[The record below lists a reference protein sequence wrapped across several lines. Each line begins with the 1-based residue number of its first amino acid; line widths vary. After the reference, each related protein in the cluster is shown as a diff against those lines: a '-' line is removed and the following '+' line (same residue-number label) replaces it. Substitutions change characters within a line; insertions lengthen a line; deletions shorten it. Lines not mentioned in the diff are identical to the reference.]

1 MVHKSGASDII
12 DMIAGIKTQRIL
24 NRSKNRESLKNN
36 ESIKGSVDM
45 TNQRQKQKDENY
57 VENFKNCLEKEK
69 PFCQAACPFHI
80 DISGFIDK
88 MKRGAYKA
96 AYKTYRDATGFP
108 GIVSR
113 LCHEPCKAVC
123 PRKTTDSAIE
133 LMLLERAAV
142 EYADDT
148 NPTAYNLPRRN
159 KKIAVIGGGISGLA
173 CALRLAAKKFDVTI
187 YEKSGRIGGE
197 LWNVLPDGGFT
208 AEIEHQLQHEEY
220 TLRLNTEI
228 KTLEDLGEVDAV
240 YIATGRGGNDFD
252 MGRSHPDGIFT
263 GGMLLGKNLIEALAD
278 GLNTATAIDNLL
290 KTGRALY
297 PEDKRATGTI
307 LAPSLLYEVTPTK
320 GSLPGGGYTREE
332 AVAEAERCIQ
342 CKCSACYLNCDLI
355 QYTNKW
361 PLRMRDEIAATTLPG
376 WSEVKAT
383 PAKRL
388 LNTCNQCGIC
398 VDVCPKEIDLERL
411 FLDGRRSMHR
421 QDKTPWV
428 FYDFWIRDM
437 DFADGEHCA
446 IRRMPKGMKEGVDKS
461 RYAFFPGCQL
471 GASRPKLVE
480 QVYGYLAE
488 KLPDTGLILQC
499 CGAPAEWAGI
509 VEKHQESIDSI
520 RSTWESMGRPVL
532 VLACPTC
539 GRKFNDYLPE
549 IPTIFI
555 YELMEQLGYTAD
567 PEKIRVLLGGEMI
580 DGGLSIF
587 DPCAS
592 RQMPAL
598 QESVRKYA
606 GEIGCKLEPLPQNGP
621 NANCCGYGGQ
631 PGITDP
637 AYEKFVR
644 ERRIAEG
651 DKPYI
656 TYCVNCRDAFLDA
669 GKPAV
674 HLLDILFPQDED
686 PSKDLYHLPTVTE
699 RRQYREELKKKL
711 LKKYWGEEMN
721 EEMNQE
727 MNQGGAMELVM
738 EEELR
743 QKISRERILEEDIKE
758 VIEFCQRTRR
768 RVFNEEAGTYSGYRQ
783 IGHMTYWVEYIPE
796 TPNRIRLVN
805 AYSHRMKIELEAVW
819 NGRKVETDL

>member
-1 MVHKSGASDII
+1 MHLRPD
-12 DMIAGIKTQRIL
+12 GIKGKK
-24 NRSKNRESLKNN
+24 SMDKNHKIE
-36 ESIKGSVDM
+36 EVDRTDKM
-45 TNQRQKQKDENY
+45 DQIDKTDKPENY

-80 DISGFIDK
+80 DIIGFIDK

-96 AYKTYRDATGFP
+96 AYKTYRDSTGFP

-133 LMLLERAAV
+133 LRLLERAAV
-142 EYADDT
+142 EYAGDT
-148 NPTAYNLPRRN
+148 NPTAYNLPHRN
-159 KKIAVIGGGISGLA
+159 KKIAVIGAGISGLA

-197 LWNVLPDGGFT
+197 LWNLLPDGGFM

-220 TLRLNTEI
+220 TLHLNTEI
-228 KTLEDLGEVDAV
+228 KSLEELGEVDAV

-263 GGMLLGKNLIEALAD
+263 GGMLLNKNLMEALAD

-297 PEDKRATGTI
+297 PEDKRETGTV
-307 LAPSLLYEVTPTK
+307 LAPSLLYKVEPAP
-320 GSLPGGGYTREE
+320 GSLPGGEYTGEE
-332 AVAEAERCIQ
+332 AIAEAERCIQ
-342 CKCSACYLNCDLI
+342 CKCSACYLNVDLI

-388 LNTCNQCGIC
+388 LNTCNLSGIC
-398 VDVCPKEIDLERL
+398 VDVCPKEIDLDRL

-437 DFADGEHCA
+437 DFANGEHCA
-446 IRRMPKGMKEGVDKS
+446 IRRMPKGMKEGTDQS

-480 QVYGYLAE
+480 QVYGYLTE

-520 RSTWESMGRPVL
+520 RNAWESMGRPVL
-532 VLACPTC
+532 ILACPTC
-539 GRKFNDYLPE
+539 GRKFQDYLPE
-549 IPTIFI
+549 IPTVFI
-555 YELMEQLGYTAD
+555 YELMEQLGYQED
-567 PEKIRVLLGGEMI
+567 PDQIRNLLGDEMI
-580 DGGLSIF
+580 DGGLSVF

-592 RQMPAL
+592 RKMPAL
-598 QESVRKYA
+598 QKSVRKYA
-606 GEIGCKLEPLPQNGP
+606 GEIGCKIVPLAQNGP

-644 ERRIAEG
+644 DRRIAEG

-674 HLLDILFPQDED
+674 HLLDILFPWEEE
-686 PSKDLYHLPTVTE
+686 SLYRLPTVTE
-699 RRQYREELKKKL
+699 RRRYREALKKKL
-711 LKKYWGEEMN
+711 LEKYWGEEMN
-721 EEMNQE
+721 EEIKEAMNE
-727 MNQGGAMELVM
+727 EGNKGAAMELVM
-738 EEELR
+738 TEELR
-743 QKISRERILEEDIKE
+743 QKISRERILEEDLKE
-758 VIEFCQRTRR
+758 VIDFCQRTNRR
-768 RVFNEEAGTYSGYRQ
+768 IYNQETGTYSGYRQ

-796 TPNRIRLVN
+796 TEERIRLAN

-819 NGRKVETDL
+819 NGRKVEMDL